1 MRITEMNENY
11 EEFVSRDCTN
21 TEVWATNWV
30 IVELLKQFNEVV
42 GDSCDPV
49 ILANEC
55 YWVGNNL
62 EVGLMVADDD
72 GSLYYLESI
81 TFKKDDKANIYG
93 YAYDYETYSEE
104 LNGETA
110 NDPENELMKIIRFDN

>member
-1 MRITEMNENY
+1 MKITEMNENY

-21 TEVWATNWV
+21 TEAWATNWV
-30 IVELLKQFNEVV
+30 IIELLKQFNEVV

-81 TFKKDDKANIYG
+81 TFKKDDTANIYG
-93 YAYDYETYSEE
+93 YAYDYDTYCEK

-110 NDPENELMKIIRFDN
+110 NDPENELMKIVRFDN

>member
-1 MRITEMNENY
+1 MKITEMNENY

-49 ILANEC
+49 RLADEC

-62 EVGLMVADDD
+62 EVGLIVADDND
-72 GSLYYLESI
+72 SIYYLDSI
-81 TFKKDDKANIYG
+81 KFKEDDTANIYG
-93 YAYDYETYSEE
+93 YVYDYETYSEE

-110 NDPENELMKIIRFDN
+110 NDPENELMKIVRFDN

>member
-1 MRITEMNENY
+1 MKITEMNENY

-42 GDSCDPV
+42 GDSCDTV

-110 NDPENELMKIIRFDN
+110 NDPENELMKIVRFDN

>member
-21 TEVWATNWV
+21 TEAWATNWV
-30 IVELLKQFNEVV
+30 IIELLKQFNEVV

-93 YAYDYETYSEE
+93 SVYDYDTYCEE

-110 NDPENELMKIIRFDN
+110 NDPENELMKIVRFDN